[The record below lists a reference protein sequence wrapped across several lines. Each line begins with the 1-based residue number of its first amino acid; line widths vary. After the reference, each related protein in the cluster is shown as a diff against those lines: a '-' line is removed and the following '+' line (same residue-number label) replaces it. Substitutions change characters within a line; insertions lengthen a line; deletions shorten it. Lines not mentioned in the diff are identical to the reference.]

1 MAELMRTNDPVLLT
15 VIESL
20 LADSGIPYQV
30 ADRNMSVME
39 GGINLF
45 LKRVLVPDD
54 QEETARE
61 VLVEADLGQWLKPQ
75 KGSGRGFSRRRPS

>member
-1 MAELMRTNDPVLLT
+1 MAELMRTNDPVLLN
-15 VIESL
+15 VVEALLSES
-20 LADSGIPYQV
+20 DIPYQV

-54 QEETARE
+54 QEEAARE
-61 VLVEADLGQWLKPQ
+61 VMLEADLGNWLKP
-75 KGSGRGFSRRRPS
+75 KKV